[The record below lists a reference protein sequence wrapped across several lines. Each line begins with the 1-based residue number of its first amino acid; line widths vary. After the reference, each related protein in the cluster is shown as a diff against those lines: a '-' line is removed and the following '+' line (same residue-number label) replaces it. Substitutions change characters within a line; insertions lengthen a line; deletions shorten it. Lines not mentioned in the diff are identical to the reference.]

1 MFRHTLLRSRVPAI
15 AALLTAAASGTAF
28 SQIYRQP
35 VYVPS
40 AAPVIIY
47 DQPQVQVPIL
57 DQTQLNDL
65 TASIALYPD
74 PLLAVMLPAA
84 TYPDQI
90 MDADHWLSRHPNPD
104 EFSLSSLSF
113 EPSVITLMHYPT
125 VLHFMADHS
134 DWTQALGT
142 AFTYQQGDV
151 MSSIQHWRAVAET
164 DGTLFNTNQQ
174 QVVAISGYIQILP
187 AQRNVVYVP
196 VYDPAVVYVHH
207 DRDWHDRYGPD
218 HDYIHF
224 NVISHDEHH
233 LDHEL
238 DWHDHVVRVPD
249 RTHRD
254 SGDHRTGIDSRHNV
268 PQPQAAQQPQAVKK
282 QEFVRSTQAP
292 KLTYPTRVVAP
303 QPDQKVIEP
312 KVSNAHGKEVVP
324 EQARGRGG
332 DNRGG
337 DRGNDNRGR
346 ANDRD

>member
-1 MFRHTLLRSRVPAI
+1 MFHHTLYRMGLPAI
-15 AALLTAAASGTAF
+15 AAILTAAAGVPAF
-28 SQIYRQP
+28 AQIYRQP
-35 VYVPS
+35 VYTTPT
-40 AAPVIIY
+40 PVIIY
-47 DQPQVQVPIL
+47 DEPQVPVL
-57 DQTQLNDL
+57 DQTQLDEL

-90 MDADHWLSRHPNPD
+90 IDADHWLSRHPNPD
-104 EFSLSSLSF
+104 EFSLSSLTY
-113 EPSVITLMHYPT
+113 EPSVITVMHYPT
-125 VLHFMADHS
+125 VLRFMADHS

-142 AFTYQQGDV
+142 AFAYQQGDV
-151 MSSIQHWRAVAET
+151 MSSIQHWRAVAQT

-174 QVVAISGYIQILP
+174 QIGTTGGFIQILS
-187 AQRNVVYVP
+187 AQPDVVYVP

-207 DRDWHDRYGPD
+207 DRDFHDRD
-218 HDYIHF
+218 FIHF
-224 NVISHDEHH
+224 DVISHDHH
-233 LDHEL
+233 YLDHDL
-238 DWHDHVVRVPD
+238 DWHDHVVRMPD
-249 RTHRD
+249 RNRD
-254 SGDHRTGIDSRHNV
+254 DRDRHTNIEPRGDTRV
-268 PQPQAAQQPQAVKK
+268 QQQAPQKR
-282 QEFVRSTQAP
+282 EFVRSAQAP

-303 QPDQKVIEP
+303 QPDHKVIEP